1 MLVRVIDSLHDW
13 PGRDTDALTQSKYED
28 AAVTDVMARA
38 AQIVIEPVT
47 DKRGRAAFVDLG
59 RAFSDRLEHFVPQ
72 IRAEQIELVD
82 PDKNPFFGHARVQL
96 FIAKEGGRP
105 VGRISAHID
114 ELALAMPADQGF
126 GPGTGFF
133 GYFDAEDEAVA
144 RALLTAA
151 EGWLA
156 GEGMTRVL
164 GPISLSIWEEPG
176 LLVRGQ
182 DHAPM
187 VMMGHHPAH
196 YAGWIEAAGYTRA
209 KTLYTYDLDISKP
222 FPPLVQRIVQSG
234 HKNERI
240 TVRRVRKADWDA
252 EVATILGILNDAW
265 SDNWGFVPFSP
276 AEVAHAG
283 KKLRPIIKEE
293 LNMIAELDGRPVAFM
308 LTFPDLNDALAKIR
322 GKLFPFG
329 WITML
334 RWLHFP
340 KGAGM
345 RVPLMGVL
353 KELHNS
359 RLASQLAF
367 MMIEAIRHNSSTKF
381 ASKRGEI
388 GWILEDN
395 QGMVAIADTIQS
407 KINRE
412 YAIYGKGLG

>member
-1 MLVRVIDSLHDW
+1 MLTRGAEI
-13 PGRDTDALTQSKYED
+13 R
-28 AAVTDVMARA
+28 
-38 AQIVIEPVT
+38 IEPVSG
-47 DKRGRAAFVDLG
+47 KHQRAAFVDLG

-72 IRAEQIELVD
+72 IRSEQIELVD

-96 FIAKEGGRP
+96 FIAHRGGQP

-114 ELALAMPADQGF
+114 ELALAMPAEQGF

-133 GYFDAEDEAVA
+133 GYFDAEDEDVA
-144 RALLTAA
+144 RALLAAA
-151 EGWLA
+151 EAWLA
-156 GEGMTRVL
+156 GERMTRVL

-176 LLVRGQ
+176 LLVKGQ

-187 VMMGHHPAH
+187 IMMGHHPAH
-196 YAGWIEAAGYTRA
+196 YAGWIEAAGYARA
-209 KTLYTYDLDISKP
+209 KTLYTYDLDITRP
-222 FPPLVQRIVQSG
+222 FPPLIQRIVQSG
-234 HKNERI
+234 QKNARI
-240 TVRRVRKADWDA
+240 NVRQVRKADWDK

-276 AEVAHAG
+276 AQVAYAG
-283 KKLRPIIKEE
+283 KKLRPIIHEE
-293 LNMIAELDGRPVAFM
+293 LNMIAEVDGRPVAFM
-308 LTFPDLNDALAKIR
+308 LTFPDVNDALAKIK

-334 RWLHFP
+334 RWLRHP

-367 MMIEAIRHNSSTKF
+367 MMIETIRQQANTKF
-381 ASKRGEI
+381 QSTRGEI

-395 QGMVAIADTIQS
+395 QGMVAIAETIQS

-412 YAIYGKGLG
+412 YAIYERMLG

>member
-1 MLVRVIDSLHDW
+1 M
-13 PGRDTDALTQSKYED
+13 
-28 AAVTDVMARA
+28 TDVVAHEA
-38 AQIVIEPVT
+38 EIVIEPLSG
-47 DKRGRAAFVDLG
+47 KQQRAAFVDLG

-72 IRAEQIELVD
+72 IRAEQLELVD
-82 PDKNPFFGHARVQL
+82 PAKNPFFGHARVQL
-96 FIAKEGGRP
+96 YIARRAGKP

-144 RALLTAA
+144 RALLNAA

-156 GEGMTRVL
+156 GQGMTRTV

-182 DHAPM
+182 DHPPM

-196 YAGWIEAAGYTRA
+196 YAAWIEAAGYARA
-209 KTLYTYDLDISKP
+209 KTLYTYDLDITKP

-234 HKNERI
+234 HKNARI
-240 TVRRVRKADWDA
+240 NVRRVRKDRWDE
-252 EVATILGILNDAW
+252 EVATILSILNDAW

-276 AEVAHAG
+276 AEVAYAG

-308 LTFPDLNDALAKIR
+308 LTFPDVNDALAKTR

-334 RWLHFP
+334 RWLRFP
-340 KGAGM
+340 KHAGM

-367 MMIEAIRHNSSTKF
+367 MMIEEIRQQANNRYQST
-381 ASKRGEI
+381 RGEI

-412 YAIYGKGLG
+412 YAIYERVIS